1 MQHIATASIQSKSA
15 SARLSAMFVDREVL
29 EEERLVLSVHDAF
42 EPYMKCGWWYD
53 PDYITVSA
61 SEFRHICLL
70 IREINSNGLPDGVS
84 HTHDIPKEPTW
95 NA

>member
-42 EPYMKCGWWYD
+42 EPYLMFGRYGAMFSLK
-53 PDYITVSA
+53 VSA
-61 SEFRHICLL
+61 SESRHICLL
-70 IREINSNGLPDGVS
+70 FREINTHGLPKGF
-84 HTHDIPKEPTW
+84 
-95 NA
+95 

>member
-42 EPYMKCGWWYD
+42 EPYMMCGWWYD

-70 IREINSNGLPDGVS
+70 FREINSNGLPDGVS
-84 HTHDIPKEPTW
+84 HTHGLPKGF
-95 NA
+95 